1 MSERMKRIVGILRER
16 VVARGWAVFDATGIE
31 ALEILSSEVDALM
44 HGFDRMENLARS
56 GPVAPPKD
64 QLRYWQERAKK
75 AEADA
80 DAWRTAAESA
90 LRELQDAKK
99 PIKTDSPTL
108 IALIETIWEFVNDP
122 QVQGALAYGLVG
134 NRFDALVAA
143 FATYESPPWPPKAA
157 AAPATPTP
165 ASSPI
170 VIDSARVL
178 TLADAVRAFFKAYEN
193 VRPAFA
199 AGHWLVSPTDWADL
213 KAALAKFDAP

>member
-1 MSERMKRIVGILRER
+1 MQDFKHTFPELLEG
-16 VVARGWAVFDATGIE
+16 
-31 ALEILSSEVDALM
+31 LEILSSEVDALQRCLERVIAPAKI
-44 HGFDRMENLARS
+44 GAPARADDWTD
-56 GPVAPPKD
+56 PYAEVVRRC
-64 QLRYWQERAKK
+64 QK